1 MPRDPEIKTLSTKV
15 VYANPWMTV
24 REDAIERADGS
35 PGIYGVVEK
44 PDFAVVA
51 AIEDGVVHLVEQFRY
66 PLGRRFLELPQGSWP
81 AGASGSPEALAR
93 TELREETGIEADEML
108 HIGNVHAGSGFMAQS
123 YDVFLARGLVFGEA
137 ELEAEEQGLVTRA
150 YRVQDVVEMICRGEI
165 TDAPTLVAFGLLT
178 LKGHLEGPLAAR
190 PR

>member
-1 MPRDPEIKTLSTKV
+1 MSGPPEIKTLSTKV
-15 VYANPWMTV
+15 VYANAWMTV

-35 PGIYGVVEK
+35 PGIYGVVDK

-51 AIEDGVVHLVEQFRY
+51 AIENGVIHLVEQFRY

-93 TELREETGIEADEML
+93 TELREETGIEAREML
-108 HIGNVHAGSGFMAQS
+108 HLGKVHAGSGFMAQC
-123 YDVFLARGLVFGEA
+123 YDVFLARGLAFGQA

-150 YRVQDVVEMICRGEI
+150 LPVDDVIQMICRGEI
-165 TDAPTLVAFGLLT
+165 TDAPTLVAIGLLT
-178 LKGHLEGPLAAR
+178 LKGHL
-190 PR
+190 